1 MWPKRTILPPIS
13 NSVVSS
19 SGPKSPIKSSP
30 LQLSPLSISSVSATD
45 VSSVAVKMPSA
56 TTTRGITPTSPLAH
70 NVFVLSTSQSL
81 PSAVLKSNTRREQGQ
96 RAQSTSSSHPPII
109 STGLSQRSALKQKSS
124 GSLAVDGPSVSTPGL
139 APFDQRPMFPVPT
152 AGKTPTENTVKQG
165 STVPDEPSIVRQT
178 SLRAKLSLPNLRKNR
193 NQDDDTIGVFDRD
206 LRDAG
211 GKLFDGECSSLQ
223 GKDRLKEVVQVKNME
238 FELVRPSL
246 SIQQRNSEDSLV
258 IRHENPFESRPDG
271 LLQPAS
277 PTISLSSS
285 DLRSPILESYASGP
299 HLGNNLEANT
309 PSVEPSESIEAHRQ
323 RELKWVSLMSSSLPS
338 LSR

>member
-1 MWPKRTILPPIS
+1 
-13 NSVVSS
+13 
-19 SGPKSPIKSSP
+19 
-30 LQLSPLSISSVSATD
+30 
-45 VSSVAVKMPSA
+45 
-56 TTTRGITPTSPLAH
+56 
-70 NVFVLSTSQSL
+70 
-81 PSAVLKSNTRREQGQ
+81 
-96 RAQSTSSSHPPII
+96 
-109 STGLSQRSALKQKSS
+109 
-124 GSLAVDGPSVSTPGL
+124 LAVDGPSVSTPGLISNEVVQAQNTKKMTPL

-152 AGKTPTENTVKQG
+152 AGKTPIENTVKQG
-165 STVPDEPSIVRQT
+165 STVPDQPSIVRQPI

-258 IRHENPFESRPDG
+258 IRHENPFESRPGG